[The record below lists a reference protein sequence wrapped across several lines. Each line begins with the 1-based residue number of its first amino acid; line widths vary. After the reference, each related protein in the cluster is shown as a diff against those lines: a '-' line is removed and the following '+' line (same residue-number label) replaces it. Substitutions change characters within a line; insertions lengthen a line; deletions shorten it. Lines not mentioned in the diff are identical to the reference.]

1 MVMRREEIFERVKM
15 MLELVTDE
23 EILEDSELIED
34 IGVSSMDILTVMSY
48 IEAEFKVKIDVS
60 KMCKMA
66 TVSDI
71 VDFIMDAC

>member
-1 MVMRREEIFERVKM
+1 MRREEIFERVKM

>member
-1 MVMRREEIFERVKM
+1 MRRDKIFERVKM

-23 EILEDSELIED
+23 EILEDSELVED

-60 KMCKMA
+60 KMCKMS
-66 TVSDI
+66 TVADI